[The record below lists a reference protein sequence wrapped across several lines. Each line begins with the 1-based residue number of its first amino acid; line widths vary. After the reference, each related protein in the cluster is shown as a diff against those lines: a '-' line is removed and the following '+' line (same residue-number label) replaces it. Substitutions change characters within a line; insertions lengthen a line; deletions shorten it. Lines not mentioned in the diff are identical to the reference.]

1 MDSLTR
7 YLELMKK
14 HPEFFRYSD
23 EPGGIKIINNDKA
36 HSCRTEENSR
46 QTQKG
51 KIIRLSGLVLGSGR
65 RLMVL

>member
-23 EPGGIKIINNDKA
+23 EPGGIKIINNDKRILA
-36 HSCRTEENSR
+36 E
-46 QTQKG
+46 QK
-51 KIIRLSGLVLGSGR
+51 KIRARLKREDHPPFWIGIGVLVED
-65 RLMVL
+65 